1 MIIALF
7 ILISVTYIFVKSLS
21 LESIQI
27 KRQSPN
33 SQALELINFLIESS
47 SFETCKKAVPTYK
60 FYSRLVEELFEFR
73 NRFGSEIRT
82 SLKEIRKSLSL
93 EIRENKKIKEAVMGG
108 YFQYFSMCS
117 FIWGFL
123 FMAQNLIDAQIE
135 TKDLVLVFFWQVL
148 GCVLLVT
155 VIRKRKHVLFEPFD
169 QYFMYLYRFKTMLR
183 TSRPLDEILKS
194 FQKDKND
201 KSFSMIDERV
211 NILCVQIKK
220 RGKVDLEEVDHLLQE
235 LWDHFE
241 LQFSKFSTNLVALKL
256 ASLVIFVL
264 PSFFISLFVIFGSLK
279 VFE

>member
-1 MIIALF
+1 MIIAIF
-7 ILISVTYIFVKSLS
+7 ILISVTYIFVKSLA
-21 LESIQI
+21 LENIQI
-27 KRQSPN
+27 KRQSTN

-47 SFETCKKAVPTYK
+47 SFETCKKEVPSYK

-73 NRFGSEIRT
+73 NRFGSEIKT

-93 EIRENKKIKEAVMGG
+93 ELRENKKIKEAVMGG
-108 YFQYFSMCS
+108 YFQYFSMCL

-123 FMAQNLIDAQIE
+123 FMAQNLIETQIE
-135 TKDLVLVFFWQVL
+135 IKDLIIIFFWQAL
-148 GCVLLVT
+148 GCVLLVA
-155 VIRKRKHVLFEPFD
+155 VISKRKHALFKPFD

-194 FQKDKND
+194 FQKSKKD
-201 KSFSMIDERV
+201 KSFCMIDERV

-220 RGKVDLEEVDHLLQE
+220 RGRVDLEEVDYLLQE

-264 PSFFISLFVIFGSLK
+264 PSFFMSLFVIFGSLK